1 MKELSIFQ
9 HPDFGTVRNMV
20 IKGEP
25 WFVAK
30 DVCDILGLTNS
41 RKATAGLDDEEKGVT
56 ISDTPGGQQS
66 LTIINESGL
75 YSLIMQSRKPEAK
88 AFKKWVTS
96 EVLPS
101 IRKYG
106 YYISPTAQLS
116 RKERNA
122 IERSYLK
129 ALDKYITEE
138 DIYKVSKKMRCS
150 DSHVRNVLNGF
161 HRDNDVMRVLQARAL
176 ANKNQ
181 WEDAYSPAKMDE
193 VLSQLL

>member
-129 ALDKYITEE
+129 ALNKYITEE

-161 HRDNDVMRVLQARAL
+161 HRDNDVIRVLQARAL